1 MTMQRTTT
9 TRSLFL
15 ALLTPVVAAC
25 TTSAGANS
33 RTVNAADLTWLDAA
47 GKGIL
52 VSERKK
58 GLSNSWRDF
67 DIDVRCCRSP
77 KLQGDRLVV
86 QDYVFSDGEVR
97 PAVAAREL
105 EGEFLQLTIAP
116 PAGFGARL
124 LWFGVVLKAP
134 AFQDVLLSLYC
145 RGNEP
150 GMGVRVHY
158 PLPSGKWIDG
168 AIPFDVVSFAT
179 K

>member
-47 GKGIL
+47 GKGTL
-52 VSERKK
+52 VSERKR
-58 GLSNSWRDF
+58 GRSSSWRDF

-77 KLQGDRLVV
+77 KLQGDPLVM
-86 QDYVFSDGEVR
+86 QDYVFSDGQVR
-97 PAVAAREL
+97 PAVAARDL

-116 PAGFGARL
+116 PAGFGDRL

-134 AFQDVLLSLYC
+134 AFEGVLLNSSC
-145 RGNEP
+145 KGNEP
-150 GMGVRVHY
+150 GMGVRVLY

-168 AIPFDVVSFAT
+168 AIPWDVVSFAT